1 MSDEIFNEY
10 NMTKNLGLFLKF
22 PICQTQA
29 RGTSQSSKE
38 SMLIPDASDNKW
50 TRFWEHLFKDFK
62 YELNIWAWTWL

>member
-29 RGTSQSSKE
+29 RGTSQSPKE
-38 SMLIPDASDNKW
+38 SMLIPDASDNKILR
-50 TRFWEHLFKDFK
+50 TS
-62 YELNIWAWTWL
+62 I